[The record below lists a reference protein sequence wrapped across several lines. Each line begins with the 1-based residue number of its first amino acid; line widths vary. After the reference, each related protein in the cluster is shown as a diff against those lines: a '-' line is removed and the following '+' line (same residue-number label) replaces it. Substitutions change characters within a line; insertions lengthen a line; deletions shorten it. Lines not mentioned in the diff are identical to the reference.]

1 MTLAQPIRS
10 LEPLNRQRF
19 DVSPGHISHVKSV
32 IPFSGTR
39 TVFGVEGPDGSRPSA
54 EIHMSAVIMTSPGEI
69 KDLKIA
75 DVRLIETVVYW
86 DLAHCNGLDVYAD
99 TGDVFPFVRIQDF
112 SQGKNYSV
120 EEDDG
125 NGGIR
130 LNTDADHAVEQMQ
143 VRLPVHCWIGFGEPA
158 FRKANCGG
166 RFLEYVTWLQQLLE
180 PEMVFALEDR
190 FASWGLHFE
199 YERPNIPQIM
209 APIRSTQSHL
219 AGKPAKGYE
228 ADRIR
233 RNCEKAEA
241 YLRRMGERFTLAR
254 AGKPFEREAEYQAR
268 VASNAAR
275 EAETVRRRP
284 GRPGKTAAI

>member
-1 MTLAQPIRS
+1 MDLAQPVRP

-19 DVSPGHISHVKSV
+19 DVTPGHVSTIKSV
-32 IPFSGTR
+32 IPFTATR
-39 TVFGVEGPDGSRPSA
+39 TVFGVEGPDGTRPSA
-54 EIHMSAVIMTSPGEI
+54 EITMKGRHMASTREI
-69 KDLKIA
+69 DDLKLA
-75 DVRLIETVVYW
+75 PDRLVETVVYW
-86 DLAHCNGLDVYAD
+86 DLAHGNGLDVFAD
-99 TGDVFPFVRIQDF
+99 TGDVYPFARIMDF
-112 SQGKNYSV
+112 AQGKNFSF

-125 NGGIR
+125 EGGRR
-130 LNTDADHAVEQMQ
+130 LNSDADHGVEQSQ
-143 VRLPVHCWIGFGEPA
+143 VRIPVHNWIGFGEPA

-166 RFLEYVTWLQQLLE
+166 RFPEYVAWLQQLLE

-209 APIRSTQSHL
+209 APIRSAQSHL

-268 VASNAAR
+268 VATSAAR
-275 EAETVRRRP
+275 EAEAVRRRP